1 MFKKKSLALLVSL
14 MLILCATV
22 GTTLALLIDKTLS
35 VENIFTPSKV
45 TTEVDE
51 DIETDP
57 DVKQNVRIR
66 NTGDTTAY
74 IRVAVVVNWVN
85 ADNKQVYAQ
94 APSFTVTPENTNWV
108 LGVDGYYYYKMPVE
122 AGAVITEELTVAL
135 LPESATAPAGHT
147 LQVEVVA
154 SAIQATSAAVSQWS
168 GGVAIADTDG
178 ANLTVTKKQ

>member
-1 MFKKKSLALLVSL
+1 MKLNKRAVALLVSL
-14 MLILCATV
+14 AVLLTV
-22 GTTLALLIDKTLS
+22 AVGVTVAFLADRTPE
-35 VENIFTPSKV
+35 VENTFTPSRVACAVNEV
-45 TTEVDE
+45 TKNQVYTV
-51 DIETDP
+51 
-57 DVKQNVRIR
+57 Q

-108 LGVDGYYYYKMPVE
+108 LGVDGYYYYTLPVN
-122 AGAVITEELTVAL
+122 AGNSIADKLTVAL

-154 SAIQATSAAVSQWS
+154 SAIQATSEAVKDWS
-168 GGVAIADTDG
+168 NNVAIAATDG

>member
-1 MFKKKSLALLVSL
+1 MKLNKRAVALLVSL
-14 MLILCATV
+14 AVLLTV
-22 GTTLALLIDKTLS
+22 AVGVTIAFLADRTPE
-35 VENIFTPSKV
+35 VENTFTPSRVACAV
-45 TTEVDE
+45 TK
-51 DIETDP
+51 DP
-57 DVKQNVRIR
+57 TNHIYTVQ

-74 IRVAVVVNWVN
+74 IRAAVVVNWVN

-108 LGVDGYYYYKMPVE
+108 LGTDGYYYYIKPVE

-154 SAIQATSAAVSQWS
+154 SAIQATSKAVKDWSNSVATAA
-168 GGVAIADTDG
+168 TDG
-178 ANLTVTKKQ
+178 ANLSILAQ

>member
-1 MFKKKSLALLVSL
+1 MKLNKRAVALLVSL
-14 MLILCATV
+14 AVLLTV
-22 GTTLALLIDKTLS
+22 AVGVTIAFLADRTPE
-35 VENIFTPSKV
+35 VENTFTPSRVACAVNEV
-45 TTEVDE
+45 TKNQVYTV
-51 DIETDP
+51 
-57 DVKQNVRIR
+57 Q

-74 IRVAVVVNWVN
+74 IRAAVVVNWVN

-94 APSFTVTPENTNWV
+94 APSFTVTPENTENTNWV
-108 LGVDGYYYYKMPVE
+108 LGSDGYYYYKLPVE

-154 SAIQATSAAVSQWS
+154 SAIQATSEAVKDWS
-168 GGVAIADTDG
+168 NNVAIAATDG